1 MRYKTNNKA
10 QYQFKGVI
18 ETVSFENFIKI
29 LSNNKLETKFKF
41 IDLEREKYISKFLGI
56 DSKDAAENFIENIKT
71 INDQK

>member
-1 MRYKTNNKA
+1 MLDLLYL
-10 QYQFKGVI
+10 I
-18 ETVSFENFIKI
+18 EVFLSYYDH
-29 LSNNKLETKFKF
+29 SNNLLYNDVSKF